1 MVGTVRQIRQR
12 ESQNELNTSLRH
24 ISNYLENH
32 AFCATGSNTCEHYR
46 RQSHDGWSKYRIHVQ
61 TWRLYTTIHVCWN
74 ICVWASNVWCNFAS
88 GTCYFL
94 QWTTTSI
101 AQRYRI
107 LRLTRQTSRDLHMGE
122 AEQATL
128 RSIRQP
134 RGGFDARGSFSVQCV
149 GFISHAFLYCVCGLV
164 VRLRRSQASATS
176 TPVFV

>member
-32 AFCATGSNTCEHYR
+32 AFCTIGSNTCEHYR

-134 RGGFDARGSFSVQCV
+134 KRWIWRKRLFIASVCRFHLACIIVLGLRPGGMVEAHSS
-149 GFISHAFLYCVCGLV
+149 
-164 VRLRRSQASATS
+164 
-176 TPVFV
+176 